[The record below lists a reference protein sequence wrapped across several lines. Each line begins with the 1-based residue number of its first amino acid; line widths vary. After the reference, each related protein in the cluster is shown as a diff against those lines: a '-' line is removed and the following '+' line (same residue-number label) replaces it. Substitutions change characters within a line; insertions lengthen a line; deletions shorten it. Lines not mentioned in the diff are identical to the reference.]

1 MLIFCSE
8 EHLAGAHEIFKQDAG
23 SENEKLSNSK
33 DRIHVA
39 QTLADAN
46 YAYSLMA
53 TAKGNISEAFLY
65 ARQNVKL
72 NYRSWVILEHR
83 HGKLD
88 ISIHAAKSQAND
100 AEAMID
106 QLSTL
111 SIATSQNPLAATKN
125 LLPQHA
131 ARFWSHVPRLF
142 RGLVHLS
149 QLYANE
155 GLLQE
160 SRYYIEQAHKIATAV
175 DAFRLKLHSLAV
187 HGNYLT
193 RCGEVDKG
201 LSLLKQAEE
210 AALGFHKDQYMV
222 SLYSYMADCY
232 ALQGEPESEAQAT
245 EIAENVLEHLGKR
258 SFIERLNHQT
268 NPETSLEPNMDQ
280 LTLCEA
286 LPSQLQQAK
295 SKAASKAPK
304 APASK
309 PAGKAKTPQLN
320 RDTNYVAD
328 ALLLAR
334 MKAAFLRQRA
344 QAALRGNKLDLVAPL
359 LLEAAEFP
367 GGPQDKILVTT
378 LKAHLYLRQAQ
389 EDMAADP
396 VFCVLP
402 ESTVSYPSV
411 ANCRSRPET
420 NLFGRGLVERQATSP
435 SKKAPSKGSLK
446 KPKLAAKP
454 APSEFLELLE
464 QTQEC
469 LTSVC
474 SVAKTA
480 CSTASIHAMMDVL
493 TKTLMMLSA
502 ITLSRP
508 VVIAN
513 STFVVYSMGKLPEID
528 SMIKPR

>member
-1 MLIFCSE
+1 MLIIRSE
-8 EHLAGAHEIFKQDAG
+8 EHLAGAQEIFKQDAEF
-23 SENEKLSNSK
+23 ENEKILNSK

-53 TAKGNISEAFLY
+53 TAKGSISEAFLY
-65 ARQNVKL
+65 AKQNVKL

-88 ISIHAAKSQAND
+88 ISVHAAKSQAND
-100 AEAMID
+100 AETMIER
-106 QLSTL
+106 LSTL
-111 SIATSQNPLAATKN
+111 SIATSQDLLAAPKK

-160 SRYYIEQAHKIATAV
+160 SRYYIEQAHKAATAV
-175 DAFRLKLHSLAV
+175 DAFRLKLQSLAV

-201 LSLLKQAEE
+201 FSLLKQAEE

-245 EIAENVLEHLGKR
+245 ETAENVLEHLGKR
-258 SFIERLNHQT
+258 SFIERLNHQM
-268 NPETSLEPNMDQ
+268 NSETSLELNIDQ

-286 LPSQLQQAK
+286 LPSRRQQAK
-295 SKAASKAPK
+295 PKAASK

-320 RDTNYVAD
+320 RDTSYVAD
-328 ALLLAR
+328 ALLFAR

-359 LLEAAEFP
+359 LLEADEFP
-367 GGPQDKILVTT
+367 GVPQDKILVTT

-389 EDMAADP
+389 EGMAADP

-411 ANCRSRPET
+411 ANCRSRQET
-420 NLFGRGLVERQATSP
+420 NLFGRGLVEKQATSP
-435 SKKAPSKGSLK
+435 SKKAPTKGSLK

-513 STFVVYSMGKLPEID
+513 STFVVYSMGKLSKID
-528 SMIKPR
+528 SMIKLC

>member
-1 MLIFCSE
+1 MP
-8 EHLAGAHEIFKQDAG
+8 
-23 SENEKLSNSK
+23 NSK
-33 DRIHVA
+33 DRILVA

-53 TAKGNISEAFLY
+53 TAKGSTSEAFLY

-72 NYRSWVILEHR
+72 NYRSWAILEHR

-100 AEAMID
+100 AKAMID

-111 SIATSQNPLAATKN
+111 SIATSHTSLAAPEN
-125 LLPQHA
+125 FLPQHA
-131 ARFWSHVPRLF
+131 ARFWNHVPRLF

-160 SRYYIEQAHKIATAV
+160 SRYYIEQAQKTATAV

-201 LSLLKQAEE
+201 LGLLKQAEE
-210 AALGFHKDQYMV
+210 AALGFHKDQYMI

-232 ALQGEPESEAQAT
+232 ALQGEPELEAQAT
-245 EIAENVLEHLGKR
+245 ETAENVLDHLGKR
-258 SFIERLNHQT
+258 SFIERLNHQM
-268 NPETSLEPNMDQ
+268 NSETGLELDMDQ
-280 LTLCEA
+280 LTFSEA
-286 LPSQLQQAK
+286 LPSRRQQAK
-295 SKAASKAPK
+295 PKAASK

-309 PAGKAKTPQLN
+309 PAGKAKNPQLN
-320 RDTNYVAD
+320 RDTSFIAD

-344 QAALRGNKLDLVAPL
+344 QAALRDNKLDLVAPL
-359 LLEAAEFP
+359 LLDAAEFP
-367 GGPQDKILVTT
+367 GVPQDKILVII

-389 EDMAADP
+389 EGMAADP

-411 ANCRSRPET
+411 ANCRSRQET
-420 NLFGRGLVERQATSP
+420 NLFGRELVERQATSL
-435 SKKAPSKGSLK
+435 SKKAPTKGSLK

-454 APSEFLELLE
+454 APSDFLELLE

-474 SVAKTA
+474 SVAKAA
-480 CSTASIHAMMDVL
+480 CSTASIHAMMDIL

-508 VVIAN
+508 VAIGN
-513 STFVVYSMGKLPEID
+513 STFVLYSMGKLPETG
-528 SMIKPR
+528 SMIKPC

>member
-1 MLIFCSE
+1 MLINRSE
-8 EHLAGAHEIFKQDAG
+8 EYLAGAHKKFKQDAG
-23 SENEKLSNSK
+23 FENEKMSNSK

-46 YAYSLMA
+46 YAYSLIA
-53 TAKGNISEAFLY
+53 TAKGSISEAFLY
-65 ARQNVKL
+65 AKQNVKL
-72 NYRSWVILEHR
+72 NYRSWAILEHR

-88 ISIHAAKSQAND
+88 ISIQAAKSQPSD
-100 AEAMID
+100 AEAMIE

-111 SIATSQNPLAATKN
+111 SIGTTQNSLAASKKV
-125 LLPQHA
+125 LPQHA

-160 SRYYIEQAHKIATAV
+160 SRYYIEQAHKAAIAV
-175 DAFRLKLHSLAV
+175 DAFRLKLYSLAV

-210 AALGFHKDQYMV
+210 AALGFHKDQYMIL
-222 SLYSYMADCY
+222 LYSYMADCY
-232 ALQGEPESEAQAT
+232 ALQGELESEAQAT
-245 EIAENVLEHLGKR
+245 ETAESVLEHLGKR
-258 SFIERLNHQT
+258 SFIERLNHQS
-268 NPETSLEPNMDQ
+268 NSETSLELNLDQ

-286 LPSQLQQAK
+286 LPSRRQQAK
-295 SKAASKAPK
+295 PKAAKAPT
-304 APASK
+304 SK
-309 PAGKAKTPQLN
+309 PSGKAKTPQLN
-320 RDTNYVAD
+320 RDTSYVAD

-344 QAALRGNKLDLVAPL
+344 QAALRGNKLDMVAPL

-367 GGPQDKILVTT
+367 GVPQDKILLTT

-402 ESTVSYPSV
+402 DSTVSYPSV
-411 ANCRSRPET
+411 ANCRSRQET
-420 NLFGRGLVERQATSP
+420 SLFGRGLVERQAISP
-435 SKKAPSKGSLK
+435 SKKAPTKGSLK

-508 VVIAN
+508 IVIAN
-513 STFVVYSMGKLPEID
+513 STFVVYSMGKLPQID
-528 SMIKPR
+528 LIIKLC

>member
-1 MLIFCSE
+1 MFPPTPLNSMLIIRSE

-23 SENEKLSNSK
+23 LENEKTMNSK

-53 TAKGNISEAFLY
+53 TAKGSISEAFLY

-100 AEAMID
+100 AEAMIE

-111 SIATSQNPLAATKN
+111 SIATSQNSVAAPKK

-155 GLLQE
+155 GMLQE
-160 SRYYIEQAHKIATAV
+160 SRYYIEQAHKAATAV

-210 AALGFHKDQYMV
+210 AALGFHKDQYMI

-232 ALQGEPESEAQAT
+232 ALQGVPESEAQAT
-245 EIAENVLEHLGKR
+245 ETAENVLEHLGKR
-258 SFIERLNHQT
+258 SFIEGLNNQM
-268 NPETSLEPNMDQ
+268 NSETSLELNMDQ
-280 LTLCEA
+280 LTFCEA
-286 LPSQLQQAK
+286 LPCRRQQAK
-295 SKAASKAPK
+295 PKAASK

-309 PAGKAKTPQLN
+309 PARKAKTPQLN
-320 RDTNYVAD
+320 RDTSYVAD
-328 ALLLAR
+328 VLLLAR

-359 LLEAAEFP
+359 LSEAAEFP
-367 GGPQDKILVTT
+367 GVPQDKILVTT
-378 LKAHLYLRQAQ
+378 LKAHLYLLQAQ

-411 ANCRSRPET
+411 ANCRSRQET
-420 NLFGRGLVERQATSP
+420 
-435 SKKAPSKGSLK
+435 KGSLK
-446 KPKLAAKP
+446 KPKLSAKP
-454 APSEFLELLE
+454 APSDFLELLE

-528 SMIKPR
+528 SMIKLC